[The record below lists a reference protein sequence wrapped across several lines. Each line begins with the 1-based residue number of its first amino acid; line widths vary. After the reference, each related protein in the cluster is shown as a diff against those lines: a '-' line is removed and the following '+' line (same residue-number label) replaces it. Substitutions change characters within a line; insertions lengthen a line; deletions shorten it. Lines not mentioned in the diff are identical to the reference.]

1 MKTLVLALA
10 VLAAPAAAQAPNW
23 TKAQPISITMT
34 EHGFIPRRIAV
45 QRNGLYVLRV
55 TNRSGKGHNLT
66 QKAFFAN
73 ARIAQQD
80 RGWVRD
86 GQIVLDSGRRAT
98 VHLQAPAT
106 RRGGTYEFSSTTLAD
121 ADDDYKGVFVIR

>member
-1 MKTLVLALA
+1 MKAFVLALA

-23 TKAQPISITMT
+23 SKAQPISITMT
-34 EHGFIPRRIAV
+34 DHGFIPRRIAV
-45 QRNGLYVLRV
+45 QRDGLYVLRI

-66 QKAFFAN
+66 QKSFFAN
-73 ARIAQQD
+73 AFIQPQD
-80 RGWVRD
+80 RAWVRD
-86 GQIVLDSGRRAT
+86 GQIVLESGQRAV

-106 RRGGTYEFSSTTLAD
+106 RRGGTYQFSSTTLGD